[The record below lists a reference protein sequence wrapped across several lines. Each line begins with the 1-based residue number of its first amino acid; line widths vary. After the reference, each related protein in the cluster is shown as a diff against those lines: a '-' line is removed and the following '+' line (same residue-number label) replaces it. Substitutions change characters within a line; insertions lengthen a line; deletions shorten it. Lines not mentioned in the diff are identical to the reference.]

1 MVNFRPLAF
10 LALPVLFVLASCSS
24 LTTGSGGSHSLLWIP
39 PLLEGTATP
48 TGTEFNLSV
57 PATSKSFL
65 SGKETATYSYN
76 GAGFWGPTLVFNKGD
91 KVTIHVNNNLS
102 EQSTTHWHGLHV
114 PAAMDGGPMQVVEP
128 GALWSPT
135 FTVMNQAAT
144 FWYHPHLHTTTAK
157 QLALGAGGFLLVRDA
172 DEAKLALPRT
182 YGVDD
187 LPVVLTSRTFDAS
200 NQIQTDTIYGD
211 RLLANGTLNAEA
223 TVGAQVVRLRLL
235 NAEIERAYSL
245 GFADNRT
252 FFVIGGDGGLLEKP
266 VPVTRLLMSPG
277 ERYEVLIDLTK
288 DAVGSSVPLQAYNG
302 GQAFGFPGGE
312 PNKTGGFG
320 SLLNNTTFEV
330 LNLKVEAAGGEA
342 LLTIP
347 TTLITNNYPTAAE
360 VSNSRTINI
369 TDQGPGTPF
378 TFDNA
383 GYDMMMINQTVKL
396 GATEKWSVVNDFVFG
411 HSFHIHDVQ
420 FKLVSRS
427 SGPVGA
433 WESGWKDTFFIQ
445 RNETVSFIARFEDF
459 ADPVNAFMYHCHMA
473 NHEDGGLM
481 GQFVVVP

>member
-1 MVNFRPLAF
+1 MVLFRPLE
-10 LALPVLFVLASCSS
+10 VLVLVFFFALASCTSLLSS
-24 LTTGSGGSHSLLWIP
+24 SSGTHNALWIP
-39 PLLEGTATP
+39 PLLTGTTTTA
-48 TGTEFNLSV
+48 GTEFQLTVS
-57 PATSKSFL
+57 ATTKSFRE
-65 SGKETATYSYN
+65 GKETATYSYN
-76 GAGFWGPTLVFNKGD
+76 NTGFWGPTLVVRKGE
-91 KVTIHVNNNLS
+91 KVTIHVNNNLPV
-102 EQSTTHWHGLHV
+102 ETTTHWHGLHV

-128 GALWSPT
+128 GATWSPT

-211 RLLANGTLNAEA
+211 RLLANGTLNAQA

-245 GFADNRT
+245 GFADNRK
-252 FFVIGGDGGLLEKP
+252 FFVIAGDGGLLEKP

-288 DAVGSSVPLQAYNG
+288 DPVGASVPLLAYNRN
-302 GQAFGFPGGE
+302 QEFGFPGGE
-312 PNKTGGFG
+312 PNQTGDFG

-330 LNLKVEAAGGEA
+330 LNLKVRAAGTEA

-347 TTLITNNYPTAAE
+347 TALITNNYPTME

-445 RNETVSFIARFEDF
+445 RNETVSFVARFEDF